1 MATVNVEFVKF
12 KGQDK
17 LNKKLKEL
25 SVIRASLKIG
35 FFQNSTYPD
44 GTPVAAVA
52 YINEYGANN
61 HPARPFMQKTA
72 TANMNKWVDGIAKN
86 IKGAGKFNLNTVKTA
101 YKMAGIVAVGDVKK
115 TIKSWPPGGNSKQT
129 VARKAKRAQAGKGTS
144 AINPETVLIDT
155 GKMIS
160 SVAYEVRG

>member
-12 KGQDK
+12 KGKDK
-17 LNKKLKEL
+17 LNKKLKAL
-25 SVIRASLKIG
+25 SVIRASLNIG

-44 GTPVAAVA
+44 GTSVAAVA

-86 IKGAGKFNLNTVKTA
+86 IKGAGKFNLNTVKNA

-129 VARKAKRAQAGKGTS
+129 VARKEKRAQAGKGTS